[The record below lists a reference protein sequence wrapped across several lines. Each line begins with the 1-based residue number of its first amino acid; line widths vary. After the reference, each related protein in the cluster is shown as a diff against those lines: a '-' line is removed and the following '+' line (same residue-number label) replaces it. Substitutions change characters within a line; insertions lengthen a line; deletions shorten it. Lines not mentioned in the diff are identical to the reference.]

1 MLRSILVALDATP
14 ASSAAQT
21 LAIALAKRLNSQITG
36 IAILD
41 RATSRRRRR
50 SASAAWRSSSTGIRS
65 SSRRPRLSLDRL
77 ERGFRES
84 CEAIG
89 AAWQVIEAEGVPHLL
104 IEQESG
110 RHDLLV
116 LGKDTDFHFDDDP
129 LIAEAVQRLLH
140 DNARPLIVCPD
151 SASSAG
157 PVLVAYDGS
166 VRASRALHMLAL
178 LGHVRERP
186 VHVLSVAPGQAEAD
200 ERARYATELLTKHE
214 LRGDAPR
221 RDLPR
226 RSRGRHLRR
235 GGPAGRDP
243 DRDRRERPS
252 ADPRPVPGLNHAA
265 PARALPMSAVRAPL
279 IADAGPGQ
287 RSEEE
292 QPGDQPEH
300 GQQDQAG
307 PGHVAEEAR
316 HPHAPPRR
324 SPAP

>member
-1 MLRSILVALDATP
+1 VLRSILVALDATA

-41 RATSRRRRR
+41 RAYIT
-50 SASAAWRSSSTGIRS
+50 APTAVGIGGMAFKQHRDQVK
-65 SSRRPRLSLDRL
+65 LQEAKAFLDRL
-77 ERGFRES
+77 ERGFRDS

-89 AAWQVIEAEGVPHLL
+89 AACQVIEAEGVPHRL

-129 LIAEAVQRLLH
+129 PIAEAVQRLLH

-151 SASSAG
+151 SASSGG

-178 LGHVRERP
+178 LGHVRDRP
-186 VHVLSVAPGQAEAD
+186 VHVLSVAPDQAEAA

-214 LRGDAPR
+214 LKATPHGVT
-221 RDLPR
+221 
-226 RSRGRHLRR
+226 SRAN
-235 GGPAGRDP
+235 PADVICAEAG
-243 DRDRRERPS
+243 S
-252 ADPRPVPGLNHAA
+252 LGAT
-265 PARALPMSAVRAPL
+265 L
-279 IADAGPGQ
+279 IAIGA
-287 RSEEE
+287 S
-292 QPGDQPEH
+292 
-300 GQQDQAG
+300 
-307 PGHVAEEAR
+307 GHRPIHDLFLGSTTERLLEVCPCPLFV
-316 HPHAPPRR
+316 HH
-324 SPAP
+324 